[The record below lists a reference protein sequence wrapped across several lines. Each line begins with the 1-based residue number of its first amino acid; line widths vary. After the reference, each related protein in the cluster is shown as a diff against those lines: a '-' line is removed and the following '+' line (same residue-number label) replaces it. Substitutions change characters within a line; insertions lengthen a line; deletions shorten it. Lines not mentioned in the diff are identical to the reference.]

1 VNNATGLR
9 RKISHAYSRASRL
22 FKVYVLRDRFERAAA
37 AWFRDHGDE
46 TLRLDYPL
54 DRNSVVFDCGGFE
67 GDWAAAIHERYGCRV
82 FVFEPV
88 KLFLQGIEARFRG
101 NKSVR
106 ALGFGLH
113 SRDENMTIHLA
124 GNASSVFG
132 EAGSGELIQL
142 REVAGVLREL
152 SVTRIDLMKIN
163 IEGGEFDLLERL
175 LQTRL
180 IEAVTH
186 LQVQFHRFV
195 PDAVDRRRRIREGL
209 AATHQLTYD
218 YEFIW
223 ESWSR
228 KGTAQDATG
237 KAMER

>member
-1 VNNATGLR
+1 
-9 RKISHAYSRASRL
+9 
-22 FKVYVLRDRFERAAA
+22 
-37 AWFRDHGDE
+37 
-46 TLRLDYPL
+46 
-54 DRNSVVFDCGGFE
+54 
-67 GDWAAAIHERYGCRV
+67 
-82 FVFEPV
+82 V
-88 KLFLQGIEARFRG
+88 KLFLQGIEAGFRG
-101 NKSVR
+101 NESVC

-113 SRDENMTIHLA
+113 SRDDNMTIHLA
-124 GNASSVFG
+124 GNASS
-132 EAGSGELIQL
+132 
-142 REVAGVLREL
+142 
-152 SVTRIDLMKIN
+152 
-163 IEGGEFDLLERL
+163 LLERL

-186 LQVQFHRFV
+186 LLVQFHRFV

-228 KGTAQDATG
+228 KATAQDAPG